1 MEPIISKM
9 PVHVALCALGF
20 WMLKGYGFRR
30 TQAVDVRGSWEEG
43 TKVKSCLWTGLGL
56 CQEDLPPLPTQCTL
70 GCQQQTGGPG
80 AVWTGLFPLQSL
92 LSSNLKIVRIYFI
105 KEGGIS
111 LFPIKIRAFLI
122 FFKFPSK
129 STLLLSFFF
138 FLILFWLCRS
148 FSVVA
153 MRSFSLIAMCGLLT
167 VVASLVQ
174 SMGSRACRLQ

>member
-122 FFKFPSK
+122 FFKF
-129 STLLLSFFF
+129 FF
-138 FLILFWLCRS
+138 FLNFILAVQELFCSCNEELLADCNVWASHCGG
-148 FSVVA
+148 FSC
-153 MRSFSLIAMCGLLT
+153 SEYGL
-167 VVASLVQ
+167 
-174 SMGSRACRLQ
+174 

>member
-9 PVHVALCALGF
+9 PEHVALCALGF
-20 WMLKGYGFRR
+20 WLLKGYGFRK

-56 CQEDLPPLPTQCTL
+56 CQEDLPLLPTQCTL

-92 LSSNLKIVRIYFI
+92 LSSNLKSVRIYFI

-111 LFPIKIRAFLI
+111 LFPIKIRAF
-122 FFKFPSK
+122 
-129 STLLLSFFF
+129 F

-153 MRSFSLIAMCGLLT
+153 MSRSFSLVAVSGLLT